1 MDPAEIVAFAPEKLN
16 KLPVKHCEFI
26 AGRSAVIDT
35 PGPTV
40 TFNVV
45 LHKLASVVVME

>member
-1 MDPAEIVAFAPEKLN
+1 MDPAEMVAFAPEKL
-16 KLPVKHCEFI
+16 KELPVKHCEFM
-26 AGRSAVIDT
+26 AGRRAVMDT